1 MLHRKLTTRSLR
13 QLIQKNSWTRLLT
26 SILLGS
32 ETVFPRHC
40 RLPIG
45 GGLVLV
51 WRFRVMSA
59 AIGDFRLSNSDT
71 TELEAAL
78 PSLSESK
85 VSLLDTELSGLLHVQ
100 KVNSACSSTVYSA
113 LHSLRPATYYSG
125 NYARLIASRFGSELY
140 GWSMAFLRKL
150 VTCARKWV

>member
-1 MLHRKLTTRSLR
+1 MLHRKLTTRSLQ
-13 QLIQKNSWTRLLT
+13 QLIQKNSWTCLLT

-40 RLPIG
+40 RLPTG

-51 WRFRVMSA
+51 WGFRVMSA
-59 AIGDFRLSNSDT
+59 AVGDFRLFNSDT

-85 VSLLDTELSGLLHVQ
+85 VSLLDIELSGLLLAPLVLAAI
-100 KVNSACSSTVYSA
+100 SARAKGQFC
-113 LHSLRPATYYSG
+113 L
-125 NYARLIASRFGSELY
+125 
-140 GWSMAFLRKL
+140 
-150 VTCARKWV
+150 